1 MDETFNNPVYSKQVI
16 EFTTV
21 ANEYCTLIENCG
33 NAETQDLIDKLH
45 KILPLLYLKSSLL
58 PVLENDFEEFNEKYV
73 TEMDY
78 NRVRQLIEVKLGE
91 YDRYEEVFDPLRDEH
106 DQPALTT
113 ISENIAD
120 IYQDIKDY
128 ILLFQVGTTEVM
140 HEAVRELVQNYE
152 EYWGQKLVN
161 CLRALHHLKY
171 TVHLTTDMIEND
183 TNCSDGSC
191 STEGNWMF
199 DNAKDSF
206 EDDTI

>member
-1 MDETFNNPVYSKQVI
+1 MDENFNNPVYSKQVI

-21 ANEYCTLIENCG
+21 ANEFCTLVENSESL
-33 NAETQDLIDKLH
+33 ETQDFIDKMH
-45 KILPLLYLKSSLL
+45 KMLPLLYLKSTMM

-78 NRVRQLIEVKLGE
+78 NRVRQIVELKLGE

-106 DQPALTT
+106 DQPALVT

-120 IYQDIKDY
+120 IYQDTKDY
-128 ILLFQVGTTEVM
+128 ILLFQLGTTEVM
-140 HEAVRELVQNYE
+140 HEAIRELVQNFE

-171 TVHLTTDMIEND
+171 TVRLNTKMAQKDSDCE
-183 TNCSDGSC
+183 DGSC
-191 STEGNWMF
+191 SADGNWLF
-199 DNAKDSF
+199 DNAKN
-206 EDDTI
+206 